1 MAISTNTEKL
11 AVINFCNT
19 LFPPLPL
26 SPGALGQDDQ
36 QQLLWGYPGV
46 LWLEAAVAAITA
58 NVFRMRQWGMH

>member
-1 MAISTNTEKL
+1 MAISTNNEKL

-19 LFPPLPL
+19 LFPSLPL

-46 LWLEAAVAAITA
+46 AWGALVAVVTSGI
-58 NVFRMRQWGMH
+58 VRMRTWGVR